1 MIRLLQKL
9 PRSLTLAV
17 SGGVDSMCMLDFLK
31 RKHDVTCAF
40 FHHGTENSQVAYEFL
55 KNYCQTGKIPFIS
68 EKITME
74 RPSGTSLEEFWRDQ
88 RYKFLEKFDTVV
100 TAHNLDDCVETWVW
114 SSLHGQPKLIPYR
127 RNNVVRPFLATEKQK
142 LIEWCQRNEVP
153 WTEDTSNTN
162 IKFTR
167 NYIRH
172 EMMPHVL
179 RVNPGIRS
187 MIKKKLFKENV

>member
-9 PRSLTLAV
+9 PRTLTLAV
-17 SGGVDSMCMLDFLK
+17 SGGVDSMCMLDFLR

-40 FHHGTENSQVAYEFL
+40 FHHGTESSDYAYEFL
-55 KNYCQTGKIPFIS
+55 KNYCKNNEIPFIS

-153 WTEDTSNTN
+153 WTEDASNTN
-162 IKFTR
+162 TKFTR